1 MVDVGTVV
9 AGGAGVAVAI
19 LAVLTLIQL
28 AGVWPSRAATW
39 KVAAVVVSAVAM
51 LGVGILVTYRAAS
64 GEPLTIG
71 VLAVAAVAAAVTA
84 VLADDVSGDGG

>member
-28 AGVWPSRAATW
+28 AGAWPASAAAW
-39 KVAAVVVSAVAM
+39 KVGAVVVSALAM
-51 LGVGILVTYRAAS
+51 LGVGIVVTYRAAT

-71 VLAVAAVAAAVTA
+71 LLAIAVVAAGVSA
-84 VLADDVSGDGG
+84 VLAEDVRADQ